1 MAIRTKFDHKKITSP
16 RDRSKTVLLP
26 VASTLKKHR
35 ISPPPKRVDYANH
48 VSKLLHQTPSLF
60 E

>member
-1 MAIRTKFDHKKITSP
+1 MAIRTKINQTKITTP

-35 ISPPPKRVDYANH
+35 ISPPPKRADFVNH
-48 VSKLLHQTPSLF
+48 VPKLLH
-60 E
+60 